1 MPGWGRALNFH
12 THLLRYLRALE
23 NVWVK
28 CNFPARLR
36 ICRVRE
42 TQTFHFVLENSECNV
57 IMTISHATVNPAV
70 LNFIRVTTDLQKEN
84 RQSQSWRDERTLQAV
99 KGTCCQAWKGG
110 VVVWVSPES
119 TLWKDKT
126 NSHML
131 SFELR
136 MFLMVCVYLH
146 IHTKNET

>member
-1 MPGWGRALNFH
+1 M
-12 THLLRYLRALE
+12 
-23 NVWVK
+23 K

-110 VVVWVSPES
+110 GWSEFPQNPHCERTKPIHTCCLLS
-119 TLWKDKT
+119 SECSLW
-126 NSHML
+126 
-131 SFELR
+131 
-136 MFLMVCVYLH
+136 CVYIYTYTRRMKPSQGGDTVGCDSTYL
-146 IHTKNET
+146 